1 MTAVR
6 YVSTV
11 LLVLTVLL
19 GSSSERA
26 AGKDL
31 GNDLQGLIDE
41 AQPGAVLMLPPG
53 VHRGPITIDRPLMLK
68 GKSPEECVLEL
79 TADEPAVLVSSKDPV
94 IVDSIT
100 IKWQR
105 ATSERR
111 EGPVCALAVK
121 DGNATIRNC
130 RVIALGNFQRCPS
143 AVQCLGFSKVKLENC
158 RFEGFEFTIGYTGGA
173 EGSIT
178 DCVILNPGH
187 CGATVYS
194 GSTIDVARNIVTGSG
209 YHGLRC
215 TGGTLLAHDNLIIK
229 NKNRGIYLG
238 NKSASGK
245 VGNNVIMGNGTGI
258 SAFAQTDVAIENN
271 LIVNS
276 SYAGLGTR
284 DSCPLTVRNNVFQEN
299 TKGIVVFAE
308 AGRNQ
313 VTLGQN
319 SFWKNE
325 TDTENVDR
333 PQNSITVDPR
343 FEAPERGNF
352 TSQADELKTNKQGLS
367 DPSVFGNLWQKWS
380 AISQEM

>member
-1 MTAVR
+1 MTAVTHA
-6 YVSTV
+6 STT

-19 GSSSERA
+19 GGSSGEAARSE
-26 AGKDL
+26 L
-31 GNDLQGLIDE
+31 PNDLQRLISE
-41 AQPGAVLMLPPG
+41 AKPGAIVTLPPG
-53 VHRGPITIDRPLMLK
+53 VHRGAVKIDKPLTFK
-68 GKSPEECVLEL
+68 GESPEECVLEL
-79 TADEPAVLVSSKDPV
+79 TADEPAVLVSSKAPV
-94 IVDSIT
+94 IIDSIT
-100 IKWQR
+100 IKWQL
-105 ATSERR
+105 ATSERL
-111 EGPVCALAVK
+111 EGPACALAVR

-130 RVIALGNFQRCPS
+130 RVIALGNFKRCPS
-143 AVQCLGFSKVKLENC
+143 AVQCLGFSNVKLENC
-158 RFEGFEFTIGYTGGA
+158 RFEGFEFTIGYAGGA

-194 GSTIDVARNIVTGSG
+194 GSKIDVARNIVTGSG

-215 TGGTLLAHDNLIIK
+215 TGGALFAHDNLIIK

-245 VGNNVIMGNGTGI
+245 VSNNVIMSNGTGI

-271 LIVNS
+271 LILNS

-284 DSCPLTVRNNVFQEN
+284 DSCPLKVRNNIFQEN
-299 TKGIVVFAE
+299 TRGIVVFAE

-313 VTLGQN
+313 VTLEQN

-333 PQNSITVDPR
+333 PRNSVIVDPR
-343 FEAPERGNF
+343 FEAPERGDF
-352 TSQADELKTNKQGLS
+352 SSQADELKTNKQGLS
-367 DPSVFGNLWQKWS
+367 NPSVFRDLWQKWN
-380 AISQEM
+380 AVLQEM